1 MLDRTPKIFISY
13 SWESENTKNMTIEL
27 AEALLRHGIDVVLDV
42 WDLKPGQDMY
52 AFMERSVKERV
63 YNKLCNEKRDRRQNY
78 GTNSGTGTQEN

>member
-27 AEALLRHGIDVVLDV
+27 AEALLRHGIDVVLDI

-52 AFMERSVKERV
+52 AFMERSVKDEEIDRV
-63 YNKLCNEKRDRRQNY
+63 LMICDKSYAKKSRF
-78 GTNSGTGTQEN
+78 